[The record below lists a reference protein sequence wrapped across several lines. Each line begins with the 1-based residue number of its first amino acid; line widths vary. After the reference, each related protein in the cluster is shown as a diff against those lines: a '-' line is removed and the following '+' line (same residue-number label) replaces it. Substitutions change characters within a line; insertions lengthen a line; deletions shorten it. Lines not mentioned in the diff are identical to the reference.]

1 MLRNY
6 HIQNKANVDGIS
18 RQENN
23 ENRVLV
29 KLLDQSLSLGETQ
42 QENNI
47 QTFRQK

>member
-1 MLRNY
+1 M
-6 HIQNKANVDGIS
+6 QNKANVDGIS
-18 RQENN
+18 RQGNN
-23 ENRVLV
+23 ENTVLV